1 MVIIIRASMKAKE
14 GKRDDALAAIR
25 ATMKGSISEPGCIE
39 YRFTSDIDDPDIF
52 HVLEIWEDEPSLFA
66 HFGGDA
72 FKGFMAKAGDV
83 VDPMGFHALKGDLD
97 AYALPI

>member
-1 MVIIIRASMKAKE
+1 
-14 GKRDDALAAIR
+14 
-25 ATMKGSISEPGCIE
+25 
-39 YRFTSDIDDPDIF
+39 
-52 HVLEIWEDEPSLFA
+52 VLEIWEDEPSLFA